1 MFPPVDLSPGESVIF
16 QGRPSW
22 RSILGFY
29 MVGLIVAVAGGAIGW
44 FTAGHAIGIAIG
56 VGVFLLAVVIGFL
69 KRFFTKYTITTRRLR
84 VQRGVLTRQIQETRI
99 DRLQDHSI
107 RQTLLE
113 RMLKVGT
120 IDFDTSGEEHA
131 DMFRFDGVANPEA
144 VILDIDRVVRQFDSS
159 ALPRDPAHE

>member
-1 MFPPVDLSPGESVIF
+1 VDLSPGESVIF
-16 QGRPSW
+16 EGRPSW

-29 MVGLIVAVAGGAIGW
+29 LVGLIIAAAAGVVAGVAATSVGL
-44 FTAGHAIGIAIG
+44 GIAVGAG
-56 VGVFLLAVVIGFL
+56 VLVIALIAGFL

-120 IDFDTSGEEHA
+120 IDFDTSGEEHS
-131 DMFRFDGVANPEA
+131 DMFRFEGVAAPEA
-144 VILDIDRVVRQFDSS
+144 IILDIDRVVRQSES
-159 ALPRDPAHE
+159 GPLPPDPARD

>member
-1 MFPPVDLSPGESVIF
+1 MDLSPGESVIF

-29 MVGLIVAVAGGAIGW
+29 LVGLIVAAAAGVVGGVVAGSPGVGV
-44 FTAGHAIGIAIG
+44 AIG
-56 VGVFLLAVVIGFL
+56 VGVFVVWLFVGFL

-120 IDFDTSGEEHA
+120 IDFDTSGEEHS

-144 VILDIDRVVRQFDSS
+144 IILDIDRVVRQTETG
-159 ALPRDPAHE
+159 APPRDPARD

>member
-1 MFPPVDLSPGESVIF
+1 VDLSPGESVIF

-29 MVGLIVAVAGGAIGW
+29 FVGLIIAAAAGVVGAVAASV
-44 FTAGHAIGIAIG
+44 G
-56 VGVFLLAVVIGFL
+56 VGVAIGAGVFVVALIAGFL

-120 IDFDTSGEEHA
+120 IDFDTSGEEHS
-131 DMFRFDGVANPEA
+131 DMFRFEGVATPEA
-144 VILDIDRVVRQFDSS
+144 IILDIDRVVRQSES
-159 ALPRDPAHE
+159 GAPLPPDPARD